1 MQTSLITI
9 VHHGIFLFV
18 FYLHERIWSR
28 STMKPKIKYAIKA
41 VTYEIFL
48 GNIILGLITYLVT
61 GDIKK
66 MTAITLVY
74 IQSKL
79 VLYYFYDWMWS
90 RK

>member
-1 MQTSLITI
+1 
-9 VHHGIFLFV
+9 
-18 FYLHERIWSR
+18 
-28 STMKPKIKYAIKA
+28 MKPKIKYAIKA